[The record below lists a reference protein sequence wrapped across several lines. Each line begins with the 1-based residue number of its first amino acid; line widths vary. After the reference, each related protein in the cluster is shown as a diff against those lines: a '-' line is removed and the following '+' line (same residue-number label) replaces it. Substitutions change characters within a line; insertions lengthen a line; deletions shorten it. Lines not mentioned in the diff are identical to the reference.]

1 MEFDE
6 EKITEFIN
14 AYQDRA
20 PLSSFRGN

>member
-6 EKITEFIN
+6 EKITDFIN

-20 PLSSFRGN
+20 PLSSLEGN